1 MPAVRRRRNL
11 KVILREAEKAAI
23 LSALRV
29 SRGNMRET
37 ADRLGI
43 SRSTLYRRVDAL
55 RLKTAVRR
63 SR

>member
-23 LSALRV
+23 LSALRA